1 LERGRELS
9 LHRSTIVS
17 FIDSGNYFRRK
28 KPMVKLDPQNA
39 QLLLQIYDLR
49 REEKLRRA
57 REWMLG
63 NFWAETLDEF
73 NALCPPGTQENA
85 YYRQATTY
93 WETVA
98 LIVNK
103 GMLDE
108 DLYFEST
115 NESLFTWMRVKKVVL
130 EMRTQR
136 KNPLILRNLETL
148 SEKHEKWLNARAP
161 ELIQEMQ
168 KIFQAS
174 RKKAVEKK
182 K

>member
-1 LERGRELS
+1 
-9 LHRSTIVS
+9 
-17 FIDSGNYFRRK
+17 
-28 KPMVKLDPQNA
+28 MVKLDPQDA

-57 REWMLG
+57 REWVLG
-63 NFWAETLDEF
+63 NFWAENLEDF
-73 NALCPPGTQENA
+73 NALCPAGSQENA

-115 NESLFTWMRVKKVVL
+115 NESLFTWIRVQKVVS
-130 EMRTQR
+130 EMRKQR

-148 SEKHEKWLNARAP
+148 SEKHEKWLTSRAP

-168 KIFQAS
+168 KMFQAS
-174 RKKAVEKK
+174 RKKAKEAKK
-182 K
+182 